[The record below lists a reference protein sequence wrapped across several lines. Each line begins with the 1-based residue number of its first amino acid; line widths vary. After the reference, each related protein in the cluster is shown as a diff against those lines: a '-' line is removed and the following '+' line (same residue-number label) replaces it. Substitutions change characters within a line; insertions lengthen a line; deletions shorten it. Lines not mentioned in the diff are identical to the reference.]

1 MIFSKQHLE
10 RAFNYVTPYFNKI
23 LLVNFNID
31 SFVPIKVMDTEWSQ
45 VVDKSSFT
53 KWVKGFANS
62 PMYKEINDPILY
74 FADLEKLK
82 ELNKPKIIL
91 YEKIVNGEF
100 HLVQLELYPIG
111 EGQGYLFVRDLTK
124 MTEGEI
130 KNEE

>member
-53 KWVKGFANS
+53 KWVKEFANS

-74 FADLEKLK
+74 FADLEKMK

-100 HLVQLELYPIG
+100 HLVQLETQLQKHLQILFRPTCLLMIFSQWHYPC
-111 EGQGYLFVRDLTK
+111 F
-124 MTEGEI
+124 
-130 KNEE
+130 